1 MAGSTVAVIPLILVL
16 QRYILSGL
24 TLGSARG

>member
-16 QRYILSGL
+16 QRCILSGL